1 MNGKDL
7 FNNLV
12 DELNRARDLLQDN
25 EIDFDL
31 VSDIDA
37 DLDRVFDYQDS
48 IDSLLEDL
56 VIQEE
61 IEK

>member
-1 MNGKDL
+1 MNGKNL
-7 FNNLV
+7 LNNLI

-37 DLDRVFDYQDS
+37 DLERVFEYEDS
-48 IDSLLEDL
+48 LYVLLEDL
-56 VIQEE
+56 E
-61 IEK
+61 IR

>member
-7 FNNLV
+7 FNNLI

-37 DLDRVFDYQDS
+37 DLDIAFDYQDS
-48 IDSLLEDL
+48 IGSLLEDL